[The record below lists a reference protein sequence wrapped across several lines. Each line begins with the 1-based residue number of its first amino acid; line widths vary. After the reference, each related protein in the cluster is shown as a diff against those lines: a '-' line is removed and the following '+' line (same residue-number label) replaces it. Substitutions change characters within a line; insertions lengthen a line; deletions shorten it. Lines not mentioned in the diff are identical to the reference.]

1 MDWWNELW
9 LKEGFA
15 TWIGSYAIDHLYPGN
30 IPFSPDPRFLLTLN
44 LQNGM
49 FGHNLSYVESQ
60 EVFPAVEHG

>member
-30 IPFSPDPRFLLTLN
+30 IPFSPDPRFFADT
-44 LQNGM
+44 Q
-49 FGHNLSYVESQ
+49 
-60 EVFPAVEHG
+60 PAEWNVWAQFVVRRKSKGIPCC